1 MAEMGRDVERRPRIL
16 IVDDN
21 LSMAETL
28 ADGLSEEGFDAI
40 ALAAST
46 EAAKRLELESF
57 DALVTDLRMPRIDG
71 LELLK
76 ISRTHAPNRPVIVM
90 TAFSAVDSAIESIRQ
105 GAFHYLTKPF
115 KLDELVLFLNRALED
130 SRLRHEAAA
139 LRNTLHERFGI
150 ANMVGQSEAM
160 RSVAEL
166 VLRVAQASLPVL
178 LTGETGTGKGLVA
191 RAIHAQGQR
200 AGAPFVAVNCA
211 ALPENLLESEL
222 FGHVR
227 GAFTGAA
234 SNRTGLFADADGGT
248 LFLDEIAEI
257 APALQ
262 AKLLRVLEAG
272 TVRPVGANK
281 ESAVDVRV
289 VAATH
294 RDLHERVA
302 SGTFREDLLYRL
314 DVVSI
319 EIPPLRHH
327 QEDIP
332 ALLDHFLARARAAHP
347 DSPVNGFSKPALER
361 LLDHRWPGNVRELEH
376 LVERVVL
383 LGRQRE
389 VQVEELPR
397 TVGKSS
403 ATAIAFQGEILP
415 IRELSRRY
423 AAWAFEA
430 SGGKRM
436 LTAEKLGVD
445 IKTLGKLLKSESE
458 TNED

>member
-1 MAEMGRDVERRPRIL
+1 MAETAANRARRPRIL
-16 IVDDN
+16 VVDDH

-28 ADGLSEEGFDAI
+28 ADGLSEHGFDAL
-40 ALAAST
+40 ALASST
-46 EAAKRLELESF
+46 EAAKRLEF
-57 DALVTDLRMPRIDG
+57 DAFDAVVTDLRMPQIDG

-76 ISRTHAPNRPVIVM
+76 ISRAHAPTRPVIVM
-90 TAFSAVDSAIESIRQ
+90 TAFSAVESAIESIRQ

-130 SRLRHEAAA
+130 TRLRHEAAA
-139 LRNTLHERFGI
+139 LRNTLRERFGL
-150 ANMVGQSEAM
+150 ANVIGLSEAM
-160 RSVAEL
+160 RGVAEL
-166 VLRVAQASLPVL
+166 VGRIAQASTPVL
-178 LTGETGTGKGLVA
+178 LTGETGTGKGLIA
-191 RAIHAQGQR
+191 RAIHAQGPR
-200 AGAPFVAVNCA
+200 ASSAFVAVNCA

-222 FGHVR
+222 FGHVK

-234 SNRTGLFADADGGT
+234 TNRTGLFADADGGT
-248 LFLDEIAEI
+248 LFLDEIGEI

-262 AKLLRVLEAG
+262 AKLLRVLESG

-281 ESAVDVRV
+281 ERTVDVRI

-294 RDLHERVA
+294 RDLHEHVQTGA
-302 SGTFREDLLYRL
+302 FREDLLYRL

-319 EIPPLRHH
+319 EIPPLRHR
-327 QEDIP
+327 QQDIP
-332 ALLDHFLARARAAHP
+332 VLLSHFLERSRAKHP
-347 DSPVNGFSKPALER
+347 ESPVRSFSKPALER

-383 LGRQRE
+383 LGRTSE

-397 TVGKSS
+397 AVGKSS
-403 ATAIAFQGEILP
+403 ASATSFQGEILP
-415 IRELSRRY
+415 LREMQRRY
-423 AAWAFEA
+423 AAWALET

-445 IKTLGKLLKSESE
+445 IKTLGKLLKTENE